1 MNNKTEL
8 KKILKLKKIIL
19 KNQKCYINNDEI
31 LIADIYINNFFWGPS
46 KFNIY
51 LNIKLNK
58 ILLYRRWT
66 DELYGEINYNN
77 YKKLIKLFN

>member
-1 MNNKTEL
+1 MNSKAEF

-19 KNQKCYINNDEI
+19 KNDFIINNNNEV
-31 LIADIYINNFFWGPS
+31 LIADIYINNFFWGQS

-58 ILLYRRWT
+58 ILLYRKWT
-66 DELYGEINYNN
+66 GELYGEINYNH
-77 YKKLIKLFN
+77 YKKLLKNN